1 MAAVIPFVT
10 MPHNRL
16 TFSHSLRL
24 KRRKDIEALFREG
37 GSISNYPVRLLY
49 RRVASEPGIALKMA
63 ISVPKRTFKKA
74 VDRNRIRRQIREIY
88 RTHKT
93 VVWDKL
99 LTYGITYHIMLIY
112 TGKER
117 PVFAELS
124 PKIIVILQ
132 RLSKVHE
139 RDPV

>member
-1 MAAVIPFVT
+1 
-10 MPHNRL
+10 MPQNRL
-16 TFSHSLRL
+16 TFSHSQRL
-24 KRRKDIEALFREG
+24 KRRKEIDALFNEG
-37 GSISNYPVRLLY
+37 KSISNYPIRVLY
-49 RRVASEPGIALKMA
+49 KQVKPEPGIPLKVA

-88 RTHKT
+88 RIHKT
-93 VVWDKL
+93 QLWDKL
-99 LTYGITYHIMLIY
+99 LSYGITYHIMLIY

-117 PVFAELS
+117 PGFAELS
-124 PKIIVILQ
+124 SKIIVILQ